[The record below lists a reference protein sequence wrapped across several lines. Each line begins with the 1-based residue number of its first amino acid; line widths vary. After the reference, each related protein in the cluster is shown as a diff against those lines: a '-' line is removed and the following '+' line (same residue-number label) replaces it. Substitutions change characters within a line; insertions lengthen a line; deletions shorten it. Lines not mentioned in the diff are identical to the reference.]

1 MFLAK
6 DTFAFVCELGALTTA
21 FGLRNTI
28 AGERGI
34 AAYRAWLPLES
45 IRPAHFAQEKW
56 EERFAWPP
64 DGSPPYPPLMHR
76 VARAV
81 VTYLALVLIIAAL
94 LEAFTPFPV
103 LTWLGKGLQR

>member
-1 MFLAK
+1 M
-6 DTFAFVCELGALTTA
+6 
-21 FGLRNTI
+21 
-28 AGERGI
+28 RGI

-45 IRPAHFAQEKW
+45 IRPAHITQEKW

-64 DGSPPYPPLMHR
+64 DGRPPYPALMHR

-81 VTYLALVLIIAAL
+81 ATYLALLLIIAAL

-103 LTWLGKGLQR
+103 LTWLGKGLRH